1 MFLSKYLK
9 KLDVTFHISQSQ
21 PTMAA
26 PRPTPVNRIYSS
38 HCCRGVEELN
48 TLFPYCRAA
57 WLLRLPTDYNLRL
70 HSTMYQGFGK
80 GDGGI
85 VGGTNDDETADFA
98 DICESAS
105 AEESLMCRGTN
116 DLGEEAN
123 FMVSARLNPQDGS
136 VMWVREESESAIMQR
151 TVGMSQMTSMLH
163 DKDRNDVY
171 ERALQLSIHNFQKV
185 HGRDPIVLD
194 IGTGTGLLA
203 MFAARHGAEFVLGC
217 EMFDT
222 MASIAESVIE
232 TNNLSGLINVISA
245 KSTSIDSLSP
255 VRPDILV
262 SELLDSALLGESCM
276 YSHADAIQRFMD
288 PGTAGLIECHRF
300 ADYYLLYFTHNIFWT
315 HLMDIQMAASC

>member
-1 MFLSKYLK
+1 
-9 KLDVTFHISQSQ
+9 
-21 PTMAA
+21 
-26 PRPTPVNRIYSS
+26 
-38 HCCRGVEELN
+38 
-48 TLFPYCRAA
+48 
-57 WLLRLPTDYNLRL
+57 
-70 HSTMYQGFGK
+70 MYQGFGK

-85 VGGTNDDETADFA
+85 VGGTNDDDQTVDLS

-105 AEESLMCRGTN
+105 AEESLLCRGTN
-116 DLGEEAN
+116 ELGEEVDL
-123 FMVSARLNPQDGS
+123 MVSARLCQRDGS

-163 DKDRNDVY
+163 DRDRNDVY
-171 ERALQLSIHNFQKV
+171 ERALQLSIYHFRKA

-217 EMFDT
+217 EMFDA
-222 MASIAESVIE
+222 MASIAESVIK
-232 TNNLSGLINVISA
+232 TNNLSSTINVISA
-245 KSTSIDSLSP
+245 KSTSIESLSP

-288 PGTAGLIECHRF
+288 SRTAGLRTVWRYEV
-300 ADYYLLYFTHNIFWT
+300 
-315 HLMDIQMAASC
+315 

>member
-1 MFLSKYLK
+1 
-9 KLDVTFHISQSQ
+9 
-21 PTMAA
+21 
-26 PRPTPVNRIYSS
+26 
-38 HCCRGVEELN
+38 
-48 TLFPYCRAA
+48 
-57 WLLRLPTDYNLRL
+57 
-70 HSTMYQGFGK
+70 MYQGFGK

-85 VGGTNDDETADFA
+85 VGGTNDDDQTVDLS

-105 AEESLMCRGTN
+105 AEESLLCRGTN
-116 DLGEEAN
+116 ELGEEVDL
-123 FMVSARLNPQDGS
+123 MVSARLCQRDGS

-163 DKDRNDVY
+163 DRDRNDVY
-171 ERALQLSIHNFQKV
+171 ERALQLSIRHFRNV

-217 EMFDT
+217 EMFDA
-222 MASIAESVIE
+222 MASIAESVIK
-232 TNNLSGLINVISA
+232 TNNLSGTINVISA
-245 KSTSIDSLSP
+245 KSTSIESLSP

-288 PGTAGLIECHRF
+288 FRTAGVRTVWRYEV
-300 ADYYLLYFTHNIFWT
+300 
-315 HLMDIQMAASC
+315 

>member
-1 MFLSKYLK
+1 
-9 KLDVTFHISQSQ
+9 
-21 PTMAA
+21 
-26 PRPTPVNRIYSS
+26 
-38 HCCRGVEELN
+38 
-48 TLFPYCRAA
+48 
-57 WLLRLPTDYNLRL
+57 
-70 HSTMYQGFGK
+70 MYQGFGK

-85 VGGTNDDETADFA
+85 VGGTNDDDQTVDLS

-116 DLGEEAN
+116 YLGAEVN
-123 FMVSARLNPQDGS
+123 LMVSARLCPRDGG
-136 VMWVREESESAIMQR
+136 VIWVREESESEIMQR

-171 ERALQLSIHNFQKV
+171 EQALQLSIRHFQDV

-217 EMFDT
+217 EMFDA

-232 TNNLSGLINVISA
+232 KNNLAGTINVISA
-245 KSTSIDSLSP
+245 KSTSIESLSP

-288 PGTAGLIECHRF
+288 SGAAGLCSVRIYEV
-300 ADYYLLYFTHNIFWT
+300 
-315 HLMDIQMAASC
+315 